1 MKCGH
6 RKAFVFER
14 KLFTHLAE
22 FQVANIIF
30 QVVSRF
36 FEDQI
41 RDSFYRGSII
51 YAVFA
56 PECGGF
62 LFLPSKVM
70 NSDIGSGIETERSCL
85 VML

>member
-1 MKCGH
+1 MKCRH

-22 FQVANIIF
+22 FQIANIIF

-56 PECGGF
+56 PECGDF
-62 LFLPSKVM
+62 FFFPSKIM
-70 NSDIGSGIETERSCL
+70 NSDIRSGIEAECCGL
-85 VML
+85 VVL

>member
-1 MKCGH
+1 MKCRH

-22 FQVANIIF
+22 FQIANIIF
-30 QVVSRF
+30 QVGSRF

-51 YAVFA
+51 YAVCA
-56 PECGGF
+56 PECGDF
-62 LFLPSKVM
+62 FFCPSKLM
-70 NSDIGSGIETERSCL
+70 TSDIRRGIEAECCGL
-85 VML
+85 GVL

>member
-1 MKCGH
+1 MKCRH

-22 FQVANIIF
+22 FQIANIIF

-56 PECGGF
+56 PECGVF
-62 LFLPSKVM
+62 FFFPSKIM
-70 NSDIGSGIETERSCL
+70 NPDIRSGIEAECCSL
-85 VML
+85 VVL